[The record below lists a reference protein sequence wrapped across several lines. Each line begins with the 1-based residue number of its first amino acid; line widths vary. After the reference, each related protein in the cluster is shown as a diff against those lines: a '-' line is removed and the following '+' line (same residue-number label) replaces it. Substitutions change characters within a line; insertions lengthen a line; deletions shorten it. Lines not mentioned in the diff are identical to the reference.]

1 MDAVFSKRKENKNRR
16 HYDQRVICK
25 ALKTIKFFADMQK
38 DDFDFDSFLLQ
49 TFDLMEYEE
58 FEKDEAIFHSGDAGD
73 KFYIILKGT
82 VDVFI
87 PKTQD
92 EIVSDSSL
100 ESESKRYHL
109 NLNHLKHG
117 HFDSVSS
124 SDSPNNR
131 PSVLQRNSIF
141 SPVKRGI
148 PSNEEVG
155 DEIPR
160 KRGSIM
166 SVVHTHHAKLKIKH
180 SNYTAYSALLNLF
193 SKFPEEKRNIY
204 IDNGCLKFKKARTM
218 EAGSYFGEI
227 ALSSNMS
234 RGATVIASSQ
244 LTVATLSKSS
254 YKQIFKNVETSLKA
268 KWQFFSELLRGTSRE
283 AVTKFCYA
291 FKERAYRFNQKL
303 FEEGEMPRQ
312 VFVIHEG
319 EVQV

>member
-1 MDAVFSKRKENKNRR
+1 
-16 HYDQRVICK
+16 
-25 ALKTIKFFADMQK
+25 
-38 DDFDFDSFLLQ
+38 
-49 TFDLMEYEE
+49 
-58 FEKDEAIFHSGDAGD
+58 
-73 KFYIILKGT
+73 
-82 VDVFI
+82 
-87 PKTQD
+87 
-92 EIVSDSSL
+92 
-100 ESESKRYHL
+100 
-109 NLNHLKHG
+109 
-117 HFDSVSS
+117 
-124 SDSPNNR
+124 
-131 PSVLQRNSIF
+131 
-141 SPVKRGI
+141 
-148 PSNEEVG
+148 
-155 DEIPR
+155 
-160 KRGSIM
+160 M

-291 FKERAYRFNQKL
+291 FKERAYKFNQKL